1 MPQLDKVSFATQY
14 LWLTLFFFGLYF
26 LTVNFFVIAVFKNL
40 RLKNIIYRIW
50 YFFVYKFDYEDYYN
64 KNKKMTE
71 LYFNGLYYNLYINF
85 LIWLKINATLNKVNT
100 LLNKFYIFSTISE
113 NFINSK
119 INSLVINNYS
129 LNESLIANLNEI
141 NIDEV

>member
-71 LYFNGLYYNLYINF
+71 LYFSGLYYNLYINF
-85 LIWLKINATLNKVNT
+85 LIWLKINATLNKANT